1 MNTRSLLSSLG
12 IRTTLKGFR
21 YLQYALE
28 LCMQDEDY
36 LLLVYKWLCTDVASH
51 FHTSQNNVEHCIRT
65 AVANCWSKGNRK
77 LLIQLAG
84 YEMKKTPSN
93 GEFIDILYCHLKTQ
107 EEGEVVRTEN
117 EV

>member
-65 AVANCWSKGNRK
+65 AVANCWPVMRWKKHRRTVNLSIFYTAISKLRK
-77 LLIQLAG
+77 KGKLS
-84 YEMKKTPSN
+84 ERKS
-93 GEFIDILYCHLKTQ
+93 
-107 EEGEVVRTEN
+107 EV
-117 EV
+117 